1 MFTGI
6 VEEMGRIRK
15 IIGGSKKRRFEIEG
29 KEVLEDLKVK
39 NSININGACLTVIEL
54 KRKSFMVEAV
64 EETLKRT
71 NLGEL
76 KIGDRVNLERGL
88 KLSDRLGGHIVLG
101 HIDCVG
107 RIKSIRRK
115 ENFWDFEIATHK
127 EFLPYIVEK
136 GSVAIE
142 GVSLTVVFVGSF
154 FFRVSIIPFTYQNT
168 TFGKKK
174 VGDKVNIEFDILGKY
189 VEKILKKDKKNFTYD
204 FLKEKG
210 F

>member
-15 IIGGSKKRRFEIEG
+15 IIGGLKKRRFEIEG

-39 NSININGACLTVIEL
+39 NSININGACLTVVEL
-54 KRKSFMVEAV
+54 KRSSFEVEAV

-71 NLGEL
+71 NLREL
-76 KIGDRVNLERGL
+76 KTGDRVNLERGL

-115 ENFWDFEIATHK
+115 ENFWDFEITTQK

>member
-174 VGDKVNIEFDILGKY
+174 VSDKVNIEFDILGKY

>member
-39 NSININGACLTVIEL
+39 NSININGACLTVVEL
-54 KRKSFMVEAV
+54 KRSSFEVEAV

-71 NLGEL
+71 NLREL
-76 KIGDRVNLERGL
+76 KTGDRVNLERGL

-115 ENFWDFEIATHK
+115 ENFWDFEITTHK

>member
-6 VEEMGRIRK
+6 VEEMGRIKK
-15 IIGGSKKRRFEIEG
+15 IIGGTKKKRFEIEG

-39 NSININGACLTVIEL
+39 DSININGACLTVVEL
-54 KRKSFMVEAV
+54 KRKSFVVEAV
-64 EETLKRT
+64 GETLKRT

-76 KIGDRVNLERGL
+76 KVSDRVNLERGL

-101 HIDCVG
+101 HIDCAG

-115 ENFWDFEIATHK
+115 ESFWDFDITMIK
-127 EFLPYIVEK
+127 EFSSYIVEK
-136 GSVAIE
+136 GSVAVE

-154 FFRVSIIPFTYQNT
+154 FFRVSVIPFTYQNT

-174 VGDKVNIEFDILGKY
+174 VGDKVNIEFDILGKH
-189 VEKILKKDKKNFTYD
+189 VEKIQKKVEKNFTYD

>member
-54 KRKSFMVEAV
+54 KRSSFEVEAV

-76 KIGDRVNLERGL
+76 KTGDRVNLERGL

-174 VGDKVNIEFDILGKY
+174 VSDKVNIEFDILGKY
-189 VEKILKKDKKNFTYD
+189 VEKILKKDKKKFTYD